1 MWTESGCF
9 LRILELDKLTFDCMI
24 RIFQQDATAVRKIRD
39 IDSFSNTERTLWV
52 DLQNPTPAEIKRVEE
67 KFDVDFL
74 SQQEQ
79 LEIESSSRY
88 IEEDDFLIANSNF
101 LVPDEEHR
109 YVTVPVSFL
118 LKDDTLFTYRNA
130 DLKAFAETVKRIKS
144 RRAVFSDG
152 AQILISIFEFRIDS
166 DADLIEM
173 VSSEIKAINRML
185 DLDATL
191 DREMLLNINDYQEL
205 TMSIREN
212 VVDKQRVISSMIRSD
227 GWFNEL
233 EQQRLRTLI
242 KDINSLIE
250 HTNFIFERLEF
261 LQNTY
266 LGLIDLEQNRIV
278 KIFTVVSLIFLPP
291 TLLASIWGM
300 NFEKMPELTWKWG
313 YPVGLA
319 AIVLSSLLTLWI
331 FRRKNWL

>member
-1 MWTESGCF
+1 
-9 LRILELDKLTFDCMI
+9 MI
-24 RIFQQDATAVRKIRD
+24 RIFQEDETFVRKIRD
-39 IDSFSNTERTLWV
+39 IDSFSDTERTLWV
-52 DLQNPTPAEIKRVEE
+52 DLQNPTPAEIKSIEE

-101 LVPDEEHR
+101 LVPDAEHR
-109 YVTVPVSFL
+109 YVTVPVSFI

-130 DLKAFAETVKRIKS
+130 DLKSFADTVKRIKS
-144 RRAVFSDG
+144 RRAMFKDG
-152 AQILISIFEFRIDS
+152 AQIMIYIFESRIDY
-166 DADLIEM
+166 DADLIEL
-173 VSSEIKAINRML
+173 VSGEIKAINRLL
-185 DLDATL
+185 DLDANL

-227 GWFNEL
+227 GWFTDD

-242 KDINSLIE
+242 KDINSLID

-266 LGLIDLEQNRIV
+266 LGLIDREQNRVV
-278 KIFTVVSLIFLPP
+278 KIFTVVSLVFLPP

-300 NFEKMPELTWKWG
+300 NFAGMPELNWSFG
-313 YPVGLA
+313 YPI
-319 AIVLSSLLTLWI
+319 AIGSMLLSSLLTILI
-331 FRRKNWL
+331 FRRKKWL

>member
-1 MWTESGCF
+1 
-9 LRILELDKLTFDCMI
+9 MI
-24 RIFQQDATAVRKIRD
+24 RIFQQDETAVRKIRD
-39 IDSFSNTERTLWV
+39 IESFSKTERTLWV
-52 DLQNPTPAEIKRVEE
+52 DLQNPTPAEIKSVEE

-88 IEEDDFLIANSNF
+88 IEEDDFMIANSNF
-101 LVPDEEHR
+101 LVPDQEQR

-130 DLKAFAETVKRIKS
+130 DIKSFADTVKRIKS
-144 RRAVFSDG
+144 RRMVYNDG
-152 AQILISIFEFRIDS
+152 AQILISIFESRIDY
-166 DADLIEM
+166 DADLIEL
-173 VSSEIKAINRML
+173 VSGEIKAINKIL
-185 DLDATL
+185 DLDANL

-227 GWFNEL
+227 GWFNEA
-233 EQQRLRTLI
+233 EQIRLRTLI
-242 KDINSLIE
+242 KDINSLID

-266 LGLIDLEQNRIV
+266 LGLIDLEQNRVV
-278 KIFTVVSLIFLPP
+278 KIFTVVSLVFMPP

-300 NFEKMPELTWKWG
+300 NFDEMPEIHWKYG
-313 YPVGLA
+313 YVFALA
-319 AIVLSSLLTLWI
+319 MMVLSSSLTVWI
-331 FRRKNWL
+331 FRR

>member
-1 MWTESGCF
+1 
-9 LRILELDKLTFDCMI
+9 MI
-24 RIFQQDATAVRKIRD
+24 RIFQLDETSVRKIRD
-39 IDSFSNTERTLWV
+39 IDSFSDTERTLWV
-52 DLQNPTPAEIKRVEE
+52 DLQNPTPAEIKSVEE

-101 LVPDEEHR
+101 LIPDAEQR
-109 YVTVPVSFL
+109 YITVPVSFI

-130 DLKAFAETVKRIKS
+130 DLKSFADTVKRIKS

-152 AQILISIFEFRIDS
+152 AQILISIFESRIDY
-166 DADLIEM
+166 DADLVEM
-173 VSSEIKAINRML
+173 VSGEIKAINRML

-212 VVDKQRVISSMIRSD
+212 VVDKQRVISAMIRSD
-227 GWFNEL
+227 GWFSDQ

-242 KDINSLIE
+242 KDINSLID

-266 LGLIDLEQNRIV
+266 LGLIDLEQNRVV
-278 KIFTVVSLIFLPP
+278 KIFTVVSLVFLPP

-300 NFEKMPELTWKWG
+300 NFDEMPEVHWKYG
-313 YPVGLA
+313 YVFALA
-319 AIVLSSLLTLWI
+319 MMVLSSALTVWI

>member
-1 MWTESGCF
+1 
-9 LRILELDKLTFDCMI
+9 MI
-24 RIFQQDATAVRKIRD
+24 RIFQQDETAVRKIRD
-39 IDSFSNTERTLWV
+39 IDSFSDTERTLWV
-52 DLQNPTPAEIKRVEE
+52 DLQNPTPAEIKSVEE

-88 IEEDDFLIANSNF
+88 IEEDDFMIANSNF
-101 LVPDEEHR
+101 LIPDKEQR
-109 YVTVPVSFL
+109 YVNVPVSFI

-130 DLKAFAETVKRIKS
+130 DLKSFADTVKRIKS

-152 AQILISIFEFRIDS
+152 AQIMISIFESRIDY
-166 DADLIEM
+166 DADLIEL
-173 VSSEIKAINRML
+173 VSNEIKAINRML
-185 DLDATL
+185 DLDANL

-205 TMSIREN
+205 TMLIREN

-266 LGLIDLEQNRIV
+266 LGLIDLEQNRVV
-278 KIFTVVSLIFLPP
+278 KIFTVVSLVFLPP

-300 NFEKMPELTWKWG
+300 NFDEMPEVHWKYG
-313 YPVGLA
+313 YVFALA
-319 AIVLSSLLTLWI
+319 MMVLSSALTVWI

>member
-1 MWTESGCF
+1 
-9 LRILELDKLTFDCMI
+9 MI
-24 RIFQQDATAVRKIRD
+24 RIFQEDETFVRKIRD
-39 IDSFSNTERTLWV
+39 IDSFSDTERTLWV
-52 DLQNPTPAEIKRVEE
+52 DLQNPTPAEIKSIEE

-101 LVPDEEHR
+101 LVPDAEHR
-109 YVTVPVSFL
+109 YVTVPVSFI

-130 DLKAFAETVKRIKS
+130 DLKSFADTVKRIKS
-144 RRAVFSDG
+144 RRAMFKDG
-152 AQILISIFEFRIDS
+152 AQIMIYIFESRIDY
-166 DADLIEM
+166 DADLIEL
-173 VSSEIKAINRML
+173 VSGEIKAINRLL
-185 DLDATL
+185 DLDANL

-227 GWFNEL
+227 GWFTDD

-242 KDINSLIE
+242 KDINSLID

-266 LGLIDLEQNRIV
+266 LGLIDLEQNRVV
-278 KIFTVVSLIFLPP
+278 KIFTVVSLVFLPP

-300 NFEKMPELTWKWG
+300 NFAGMPELSWSFG
-313 YPVGLA
+313 YPI
-319 AIVLSSLLTLWI
+319 AIGSMLLSSLLTILI
-331 FRRKNWL
+331 FRRKKWL

>member
-1 MWTESGCF
+1 
-9 LRILELDKLTFDCMI
+9 MI
-24 RIFQQDATAVRKIRD
+24 RIFQQDETSVRKIRD
-39 IDSFSNTERTLWV
+39 IDSFSDTERTLWV
-52 DLQNPTPAEIKRVEE
+52 DLQNPTPAEIKSVEE

-88 IEEDDFLIANSNF
+88 IEEDDFMIANSNF
-101 LVPDEEHR
+101 LVPDNDQR

-118 LKDDTLFTYRNA
+118 LKVDTLFTYRNA
-130 DLKAFAETVKRIKS
+130 DLKSFADTVKRIKS
-144 RRAVFSDG
+144 RRAMFSDG
-152 AQILISIFEFRIDS
+152 AQILIYIFESRIDY
-166 DADLIEM
+166 DADLVEM
-173 VSSEIKAINRML
+173 VSSEIKAINKML
-185 DLDATL
+185 DLDANL

-212 VVDKQRVISSMIRSD
+212 VVDKQRVISAMIRSD
-227 GWFNEL
+227 GWFNEA
-233 EQQRLRTLI
+233 EQARLRTLI
-242 KDINSLIE
+242 KDINSLID

-266 LGLIDLEQNRIV
+266 LGLIDLEQNRVV
-278 KIFTVVSLIFLPP
+278 KIFTVVSLVFLPP

-300 NFEKMPELTWKWG
+300 NFDNMPELHLSFG
-313 YPVGLA
+313 YPLA
-319 AIVLSSLLTLWI
+319 LALIVSSSLLTLYI

>member
-1 MWTESGCF
+1 
-9 LRILELDKLTFDCMI
+9 MI
-24 RIFQQDATAVRKIRD
+24 RIFQQDETSVRKIRD
-39 IDSFSNTERTLWV
+39 IDSFSDTERTLWV
-52 DLQNPTPAEIKRVEE
+52 DLQNPTPAEIKSVEE

-88 IEEDDFLIANSNF
+88 IEEDDFMIANSNF
-101 LVPDEEHR
+101 LVPDEEQR
-109 YVTVPVSFL
+109 YITVPVSFI

-130 DLKAFAETVKRIKS
+130 DIKSFADTVKRIKS
-144 RRAVFSDG
+144 RRTVYSDG
-152 AQILISIFEFRIDS
+152 AQILISIFESRIDY
-166 DADLIEM
+166 DADLIEL
-173 VSSEIKAINRML
+173 VSGEIKAINKIL
-185 DLDATL
+185 DLDANL

-227 GWFNEL
+227 GWFNEA
-233 EQQRLRTLI
+233 EQGRLRTLI
-242 KDINSLIE
+242 KDINSLID

-300 NFEKMPELTWKWG
+300 NFEQMPELHWTFG
-313 YPVGLA
+313 YPVALA
-319 AIVLSSLLTLWI
+319 LIVLSSLLTLFI
-331 FRRKNWL
+331 FRRKKWL

>member
-1 MWTESGCF
+1 
-9 LRILELDKLTFDCMI
+9 MI
-24 RIFQQDATAVRKIRD
+24 RIFQEDETFVRKIRD
-39 IDSFSNTERTLWV
+39 IDSFSDTERTLWV
-52 DLQNPTPAEIKRVEE
+52 DLQNPTPAEIKSVEE

-101 LVPDEEHR
+101 LVPDAEQR
-109 YVTVPVSFL
+109 YVTVPVSFI

-130 DLKAFAETVKRIKS
+130 DLKSFADTVKRIKS
-144 RRAVFSDG
+144 RRAMFKDG
-152 AQILISIFEFRIDS
+152 AQILIYIFESRIDY
-166 DADLIEM
+166 DADLVEL
-173 VSSEIKAINRML
+173 VSGEIKAINRLL
-185 DLDATL
+185 DLDANL

-212 VVDKQRVISSMIRSD
+212 VVDKQRVISAMIRSD
-227 GWFNEL
+227 GWFTDD

-242 KDINSLIE
+242 KDINSLID

-266 LGLIDLEQNRIV
+266 LGLIDLEQNRVV
-278 KIFTVVSLIFLPP
+278 KIFTVVSLVFLPP

-300 NFEKMPELTWKWG
+300 NFDGMPELNWAFG
-313 YPVGLA
+313 YPV
-319 AIVLSSLLTLWI
+319 AIGSMLLSSLLTILI
-331 FRRKNWL
+331 FRRKKWL

>member
-1 MWTESGCF
+1 
-9 LRILELDKLTFDCMI
+9 MI
-24 RIFQQDATAVRKIRD
+24 RIFQEDETFVRKIRD
-39 IDSFSNTERTLWV
+39 IDSFSDTERTLWV
-52 DLQNPTPAEIKRVEE
+52 DLQNPTPAEIKSVEE

-101 LVPDEEHR
+101 LVPDAEHR
-109 YVTVPVSFL
+109 YVTVPVSFI

-130 DLKAFAETVKRIKS
+130 DLKSFADTVKRIKS
-144 RRAVFSDG
+144 RRAMFKDG
-152 AQILISIFEFRIDS
+152 AQIMTYIFESRIDY
-166 DADLIEM
+166 DADLIEL
-173 VSSEIKAINRML
+173 VSGEIKAINRLL
-185 DLDATL
+185 DLDANL

-227 GWFNEL
+227 GWFTDD

-242 KDINSLIE
+242 KDINSLID

-266 LGLIDLEQNRIV
+266 LGLIDLEQNRVV
-278 KIFTVVSLIFLPP
+278 KIFTVVSLVFLPP

-300 NFEKMPELTWKWG
+300 NFAGMPELSWSFG
-313 YPVGLA
+313 YPI
-319 AIVLSSLLTLWI
+319 AIGSMLLSSLLTILI
-331 FRRKNWL
+331 FRRKKWL

>member
-1 MWTESGCF
+1 
-9 LRILELDKLTFDCMI
+9 MI
-24 RIFQQDATAVRKIRD
+24 RIFQQDETSVRKIRD
-39 IDSFSNTERTLWV
+39 IDSFSDTERTLWV
-52 DLQNPTPAEIKRVEE
+52 DLQNPTPAEIKSVEE

-88 IEEDDFLIANSNF
+88 IEEDDFMIANSNF
-101 LVPDEEHR
+101 LVPDKDQR

-130 DLKAFAETVKRIKS
+130 DLKSFADTVKRIKS
-144 RRAVFSDG
+144 RRAMFSDG
-152 AQILISIFEFRIDS
+152 AQILIYIFESRIDY
-166 DADLIEM
+166 DADLVEM
-173 VSSEIKAINRML
+173 VSSEIKAINKML
-185 DLDATL
+185 DLDANL

-212 VVDKQRVISSMIRSD
+212 VVDKQRVISAMIRSD
-227 GWFNEL
+227 GWFNDA
-233 EQQRLRTLI
+233 EQARLRTLI
-242 KDINSLIE
+242 KDINSLID

-266 LGLIDLEQNRIV
+266 LGLIDLEQNRVV
-278 KIFTVVSLIFLPP
+278 KIFTVVSLVFLPP

-300 NFEKMPELTWKWG
+300 NFDVMPELHLPYG
-313 YPVGLA
+313 YPMALA
-319 AIVLSSLLTLWI
+319 LIVSSSLLTLYI

>member
-1 MWTESGCF
+1 
-9 LRILELDKLTFDCMI
+9 MI
-24 RIFQQDATAVRKIRD
+24 RIFQQDETAVRKVRD
-39 IDSFSNTERTLWV
+39 IDSFSDTERTLWV
-52 DLQNPTPAEIKRVEE
+52 DLQNPSREETKSVED
-67 KFDVDFL
+67 KFDVNFQ

-79 LEIESSSRY
+79 AEIESSSRY

-101 LVPDEEHR
+101 LIPDKEHM
-109 YVTVPVSFL
+109 YVTVPVSFM

-130 DLKAFAETVKRIKS
+130 DLRSFADTVKKIKS
-144 RRAVFSDG
+144 RRSVFNDG
-152 AQILISIFEFRIDS
+152 AQILITIFESRIDH

-173 VSSEIKAINRML
+173 VSQEIKAINRKM
-185 DLDATL
+185 DLDAAL
-191 DREMLLNINDYQEL
+191 DREMLLKINDYQEL

-212 VVDKQRVISSMIRSD
+212 VVDKQRVISAMIRSD
-227 GWFNEL
+227 GWFTND

-242 KDINSLIE
+242 KDINSLID

-261 LQNTY
+261 LQNTF

-278 KIFTVVSLIFLPP
+278 KIFTVVSLVFLPP

-300 NFEKMPELTWKWG
+300 NFTNMPELSWQFG
-313 YPVGLA
+313 YPLA
-319 AIVLSSLLTLWI
+319 LTSIVLSSLVTLWI

>member
-1 MWTESGCF
+1 
-9 LRILELDKLTFDCMI
+9 MI
-24 RIFQQDATAVRKIRD
+24 RIFQQDETSVRKIRD
-39 IDSFSNTERTLWV
+39 IDSFSDTERTLWV
-52 DLQNPTPAEIKRVEE
+52 DLQNPTPAEIKSVEE

-88 IEEDDFLIANSNF
+88 IEEDDFMIANSNF
-101 LVPDEEHR
+101 LVPDEDQR

-130 DLKAFAETVKRIKS
+130 DLKSFADTVKRIKS
-144 RRAVFSDG
+144 RRAMFSDG
-152 AQILISIFEFRIDS
+152 AQILIYIFESRIDY
-166 DADLIEM
+166 DADLVEM
-173 VSSEIKAINRML
+173 VSSEIKAINKML
-185 DLDATL
+185 DLDANL

-212 VVDKQRVISSMIRSD
+212 VVDKQRVISAMIRSA
-227 GWFNEL
+227 GWFNEA
-233 EQQRLRTLI
+233 EQIRLRTLI
-242 KDINSLIE
+242 KDINSLID

-278 KIFTVVSLIFLPP
+278 KIFTVVSLVFLPP

-300 NFEKMPELTWKWG
+300 NFDNMPELHLSFG
-313 YPVGLA
+313 YPLA
-319 AIVLSSLLTLWI
+319 LALIVSSSLLTLYI

>member
-1 MWTESGCF
+1 
-9 LRILELDKLTFDCMI
+9 MI
-24 RIFQQDATAVRKIRD
+24 RIFQQDETAVRKIRD
-39 IDSFSNTERTLWV
+39 IDSFLDTERTLWV
-52 DLQNPTPAEIKRVEE
+52 DLQNPTPDEIKSVEE

-88 IEEDDFLIANSNF
+88 IEEEDYLIANSNF
-101 LVPDEEHR
+101 LVPDPEHR
-109 YVTVPVSFL
+109 YVTVPVSFI

-130 DLKAFAETVKRIKS
+130 DLKSFADMVRKIKS
-144 RRAVFSDG
+144 KRSVFTDG
-152 AQILISIFEFRIDS
+152 GQIMIAIFESRIDY
-166 DADLIEM
+166 DADLIEL
-173 VSSEIKAINRML
+173 VSGEIKAINRML
-185 DLDATL
+185 DLDANL

-227 GWFNEL
+227 GWFTET
-233 EQQRLRTLI
+233 EQGRLRTLI

-300 NFEKMPELTWKWG
+300 NFDTMPEVHWKWG
-313 YPVGLA
+313 YPVALGL
-319 AIVLSSLLTLWI
+319 IVLSSLLTLYV

>member
-1 MWTESGCF
+1 
-9 LRILELDKLTFDCMI
+9 MI
-24 RIFQQDATAVRKIRD
+24 RIFQQDETSVRKIRD

-52 DLQNPTPAEIKRVEE
+52 DLQNPTAAEIKSVEE

-88 IEEDDFLIANSNF
+88 IEEDDFMIANSNF
-101 LVPDEEHR
+101 LVPDQEQR

-130 DLKAFAETVKRIKS
+130 DIKSFADTVKRIKS

-152 AQILISIFEFRIDS
+152 AQILISIFESRIDY
-166 DADLIEM
+166 DADLVEL
-173 VSSEIKAINRML
+173 VSGEIKAINRLL

-212 VVDKQRVISSMIRSD
+212 VVDKQRVISAMIRSD

-242 KDINSLIE
+242 KDINSLID

-266 LGLIDLEQNRIV
+266 LGLIDLEQNRVV
-278 KIFTVVSLIFLPP
+278 KIFTVVSIVLLPP
-291 TLLASIWGM
+291 TLIASIYGM
-300 NFEKMPELTWKWG
+300 NFDVMPELHWKYG
-313 YPVGLA
+313 YLVALGLM
-319 AIVLSSLLTLWI
+319 VVSVFGTLWY

>member
-1 MWTESGCF
+1 
-9 LRILELDKLTFDCMI
+9 MI
-24 RIFQQDATAVRKIRD
+24 RIFQQDEAAVRKIRD
-39 IDSFSNTERTLWV
+39 IDSFSDTERTLWV
-52 DLQNPTPAEIKRVEE
+52 DLQNPTPPEIKSVEE

-101 LVPDEEHR
+101 LVPDAEHR
-109 YVTVPVSFL
+109 YANVPVSFL

-130 DLKAFAETVKRIKS
+130 DLKSFADTVKKIKS
-144 RRAVFSDG
+144 RRAIFKDG
-152 AQILISIFEFRIDS
+152 AQILISIFESRIDY

-173 VSSEIKAINRML
+173 VSGEIKAINRML
-185 DLDATL
+185 DLDAKL

-205 TMSIREN
+205 TMLIREN
-212 VVDKQRVISSMIRSD
+212 VVDKQRVISAMIRSD
-227 GWFNEL
+227 GWFNET

-242 KDINSLIE
+242 KDINSLID

-266 LGLIDLEQNRIV
+266 LGLIDLEQNRVV
-278 KIFTVVSLIFLPP
+278 KIFTVVSLVFLPP

-300 NFEKMPELTWKWG
+300 NFAEMPEVNWKYG
-313 YPVGLA
+313 YTFALA
-319 AIVLSSLLTLWI
+319 MMVLSSALTVWI

>member
-1 MWTESGCF
+1 
-9 LRILELDKLTFDCMI
+9 MI
-24 RIFQQDATAVRKIRD
+24 RIFQEDETFVRKIRD
-39 IDSFSNTERTLWV
+39 IDSFSDTERTLWV
-52 DLQNPTPAEIKRVEE
+52 DLQNPTPAEIKSVEE

-101 LVPDEEHR
+101 LVPDSEQR
-109 YVTVPVSFL
+109 YVTVPVSFI
-118 LKDDTLFTYRNA
+118 LKDDTLFTYRHA
-130 DLKAFAETVKRIKS
+130 DLKSFADTVKRIKS
-144 RRAVFSDG
+144 RRALFKDG
-152 AQILISIFEFRIDS
+152 AQILIYIFESRIDY
-166 DADLIEM
+166 DADLVEL
-173 VSSEIKAINRML
+173 VSGEIKAINRLL
-185 DLDATL
+185 DLDANL

-212 VVDKQRVISSMIRSD
+212 VVDKQRVISAMIRSD
-227 GWFNEL
+227 GWFTDE

-242 KDINSLIE
+242 KDINSLID

-266 LGLIDLEQNRIV
+266 LGLIDLEQNRVV
-278 KIFTVVSLIFLPP
+278 KIFTVVSLVFLPP

-300 NFEKMPELTWKWG
+300 NFDVMPELHWTYG
-313 YPVGLA
+313 YAFALA
-319 AIVLSSLLTLWI
+319 LMVLSSLLTILI

>member
-1 MWTESGCF
+1 
-9 LRILELDKLTFDCMI
+9 MI
-24 RIFQQDATAVRKIRD
+24 RIFQQDETSVRKIRD

-52 DLQNPTPAEIKRVEE
+52 DLQNPTPAEIKSVEE

-88 IEEDDFLIANSNF
+88 IEEDDFMIANSNF
-101 LVPDEEHR
+101 LVPDNEQR

-130 DLKAFAETVKRIKS
+130 DLKSFADTVKRIKS
-144 RRAVFSDG
+144 RRAMFSDG
-152 AQILISIFEFRIDS
+152 AQILIYIFESRIDY
-166 DADLIEM
+166 DADLVEM
-173 VSSEIKAINRML
+173 VSSEIKAINKML
-185 DLDATL
+185 DLDANL

-212 VVDKQRVISSMIRSD
+212 VVDKQRVISAMIRSD
-227 GWFNEL
+227 GWFNDA
-233 EQQRLRTLI
+233 EQARLRTLI
-242 KDINSLIE
+242 KDINSLID

-266 LGLIDLEQNRIV
+266 LGLIDLEQNRVV
-278 KIFTVVSLIFLPP
+278 KIFTVVSLVFLPP

-300 NFEKMPELTWKWG
+300 NFDVMPELHLPYG
-313 YPVGLA
+313 YPLA
-319 AIVLSSLLTLWI
+319 LALIVSSSLLTLYI

>member
-1 MWTESGCF
+1 
-9 LRILELDKLTFDCMI
+9 MI
-24 RIFQQDATAVRKIRD
+24 RIFQQDETSVRKIRD

-52 DLQNPTPAEIKRVEE
+52 DLQNPTPAEIKSVEE

-88 IEEDDFLIANSNF
+88 IEEDDFMIANSNF
-101 LVPDEEHR
+101 LVPDQEQR

-130 DLKAFAETVKRIKS
+130 DIKSFADTVKRIKS

-152 AQILISIFEFRIDS
+152 AQILISIFESRIDY
-166 DADLIEM
+166 DADLVEL
-173 VSSEIKAINRML
+173 VSGEIKAINRLL

-212 VVDKQRVISSMIRSD
+212 VVDKQRVISAMIRSD

-242 KDINSLIE
+242 KDINSLID

-266 LGLIDLEQNRIV
+266 LGLIDLEQNRVV
-278 KIFTVVSLIFLPP
+278 KIFTVVSIVLLPP
-291 TLLASIWGM
+291 TLIASIYGM
-300 NFEKMPELTWKWG
+300 NFDVMPELHWKYG
-313 YPVGLA
+313 YLLALGLM
-319 AIVLSSLLTLWI
+319 VLSVFGTLWY
-331 FRRKNWL
+331 FRRKSWL